1 MVSKVNYRPEY
12 LVSNNGSITIQYL
25 SSGYTNIQTAG
36 GGGVPASPDTSVQFN
51 NSGAFGGSA
60 NFIYVPGTN
69 TITFGPVSA
78 TATLK
83 ATDTSVASTFGGQLT
98 LRSGDGLFTG
108 TNGGTTI
115 VRGGNGTTVGGSGGN
130 TQLNGGNGYTNGGNL
145 ELAAGFA
152 NAGTE
157 TGAIFTAYGGERNVS
172 GGALDFSA
180 GGGGVGSG
188 GSVSFSSGGSGSAAG
203 GSINFVLQGGATD
216 DGEITFKNPN
226 GETYAYFKN
235 DVPGGVQQI
244 GFFNATPVFKPA
256 PTASGTQAVVDSL
269 VSSLNSLGLVDSAA
283 LTNATVITPAGAN
296 TQIQYNNANA
306 FGASPNFTYD
316 ATNRILN
323 VGPAGATTIIETLA
337 PTGSTVAGTLTVRGK
352 NASATNGNGGPI
364 NLTTGNGVGTGVG
377 GVLTLRT
384 GTSSA
389 GNGGQLAMRTGSGVG
404 TGASGG
410 DLDIQL
416 GGGVGASG
424 GYGGSF
430 FVNSGFAS
438 PDFGGTFY
446 ILGGGGGIGGT
457 FAMGCGGSTTGSGG
471 DLTFSMAGG
480 PVDDG
485 NLYVQDG
492 YGRNFMQCRTASG
505 GGGAQQIGF
514 FEATPV
520 IKPTITGSRSTQTV
534 TVLANLLTALANLG
548 LITNSTTA

>member
-1 MVSKVNYRPEY
+1 
-12 LVSNNGSITIQYL
+12 
-25 SSGYTNIQTAG
+25 
-36 GGGVPASPDTSVQFN
+36 
-51 NSGAFGGSA
+51 
-60 NFIYVPGTN
+60 
-69 TITFGPVSA
+69 
-78 TATLK
+78 
-83 ATDTSVASTFGGQLT
+83 
-98 LRSGDGLFTG
+98 
-108 TNGGTTI
+108 
-115 VRGGNGTTVGGSGGN
+115 
-130 TQLNGGNGYTNGGNL
+130 
-145 ELAAGFA
+145 
-152 NAGTE
+152 
-157 TGAIFTAYGGERNVS
+157 
-172 GGALDFSA
+172 
-180 GGGGVGSG
+180 
-188 GSVSFSSGGSGSAAG
+188 
-203 GSINFVLQGGATD
+203 
-216 DGEITFKNPN
+216 
-226 GETYAYFKN
+226 
-235 DVPGGVQQI
+235 
-244 GFFNATPVFKPA
+244 
-256 PTASGTQAVVDSL
+256 
-269 VSSLNSLGLVDSAA
+269 
-283 LTNATVITPAGAN
+283 
-296 TQIQYNNANA
+296 
-306 FGASPNFTYD
+306 
-316 ATNRILN
+316 
-323 VGPAGATTIIETLA
+323 
-337 PTGSTVAGTLTVRGK
+337 
-352 NASATNGNGGPI
+352 
-364 NLTTGNGVGTGVG
+364 
-377 GVLTLRT
+377 
-384 GTSSA
+384 
-389 GNGGQLAMRTGSGVG
+389 MRTGSGVG

>member
-1 MVSKVNYRPEY
+1 MYADRVKDTTLSTGTGAITLAGVAPTGYQTFAAGFGSSAVTVAYCIADQAGNNWEVGVGTFDGTIGLTRTTV
-12 LVSNNGSITIQYL
+12 LGSSNAGAPVAF
-25 SSGYTNIQTAG
+25 TAG
-36 GGGVPASPDTSVQFN
+36 TKDVFCTAPAKYLDTFTSTNQGTVPASGGGTSNFLRADGTFAAPPSGAPASPTTSVQFN
-51 NSGAFGGSA
+51 NAGAFGGSA
-60 NFIYVPGTN
+60 NFFYTVGTD
-69 TITFGPVSA
+69 TLSVGKLVSA
-78 TATLK
+78 NF
-83 ATDTSVASTFGGQLT
+83 TSAAQGLVPASG
-98 LRSGDGLFTG
+98 
-108 TNGGTTI
+108 GGTANFL
-115 VRGGNGTTVGGSGGN
+115 RADGTF
-130 TQLNGGNGYTNGGNL
+130 
-145 ELAAGFA
+145 AAPP
-152 NAGTE
+152 T
-157 TGAIFTAYGGERNVS
+157 TA
-172 GGALDFSA
+172 
-180 GGGGVGSG
+180 
-188 GSVSFSSGGSGSAAG
+188 
-203 GSINFVLQGGATD
+203 
-216 DGEITFKNPN
+216 
-226 GETYAYFKN
+226 
-235 DVPGGVQQI
+235 
-244 GFFNATPVFKPA
+244 
-256 PTASGTQAVVDSL
+256 
-269 VSSLNSLGLVDSAA
+269 
-283 LTNATVITPAGAN
+283 PAGAT
-296 TQIQYNNANA
+296 TQIQFNNAGA
-306 FGASPNFTYD
+306 FGASANFTYAT
-316 ATNRILN
+316 ATNTFT
-323 VGPAGATTIIETLA
+323 VGPAGATTTIETLA
-337 PTGSTVAGTLTVRGK
+337 PTGATVAGTLTVRGK